1 MLYVRIYVHKRT
13 STLDFLYNTNGK
25 HTHILHARMDKIN
38 ETENMSVKVCM
49 HVCLYTYTHTHR
61 RGNYF
66 GGFHAYYVIV
76 FVSMVLGSTTAVC
89 VLVCRALNSNKRIVR
104 TSHKTYSPSH
114 THIFRAKTAHKQK
127 HIHTK

>member
-1 MLYVRIYVHKRT
+1 
-13 STLDFLYNTNGK
+13 
-25 HTHILHARMDKIN
+25 MDKIN

-49 HVCLYTYTHTHR
+49 HVYVYIHTYTHTHR

-76 FVSMVLGSTTAVC
+76 FVSMVLGSTTAEC

-104 TSHKTYSPSH
+104 SSHKTYSHTH
-114 THIFRAKTAHKQK
+114 THILRAETPHKQT
-127 HIHTK
+127 HTHKIAKA